1 MPLNCTLRNSENGQF
16 YVCLTVIKKKKKKLM
31 LLALEPERSGVSSL
45 GFAPWICLV
54 PGRRTDLFGVTVSG
68 VSQAQQFS
76 F

>member
-1 MPLNCTLRNSENGQF
+1 
-16 YVCLTVIKKKKKKLM
+16 M

-45 GFAPWICLV
+45 GFAPWIYLV